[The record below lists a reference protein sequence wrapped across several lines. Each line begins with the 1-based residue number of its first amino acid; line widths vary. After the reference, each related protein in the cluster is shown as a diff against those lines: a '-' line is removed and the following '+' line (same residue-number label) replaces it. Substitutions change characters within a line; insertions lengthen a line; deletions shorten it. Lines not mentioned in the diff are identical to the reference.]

1 MAEQQIDKPLKIDK
15 RPLWL
20 IIADR
25 TARYQVLALLIL
37 IVAVLFQ
44 FAPPEG
50 LSVQGYRSLVL
61 FVAAIF
67 LWVSSLLPLAVTSL
81 LAMAVLPLCGVLERK
96 QTFALFGNEAVF
108 FILGAFILGAA
119 MTGTGL
125 STRLARGMLVRFGT
139 TPERLA
145 LTVFLLSAILSFAMS
160 EHAVAA
166 IMFTVVAEIVRSL
179 DLDPKESSY
188 GKLLFMAICWG
199 CVIGG
204 IATFLGGAR
213 APLAVGML
221 RENTG
226 IEFSFFDWTLAALP
240 LVLPLL
246 AIGYLLLR
254 RFFPTDVASV
264 ASGLQYLTCK
274 RLETG
279 RITWPEKITALVMI
293 LTIAAWVLL
302 GKQLGIATIAII
314 AVATLF
320 AFQVVSW
327 QTIEE
332 YVNWG
337 VILMY
342 GGAIALASALEKNGT
357 AQWLAHKGLRQ
368 FADSPFLLLAAI
380 SLIAILL
387 TECISNAAVIAIL
400 MPVGLSIAK
409 SMGMDPK
416 VMTLAIT
423 LPAGLAY
430 CLPMGTPANAIV
442 FSSGFLKGREM
453 ILSGVVIMVISWL
466 LFLVSVLFV
475 WPLIGLGL

>member
-1 MAEQQIDKPLKIDK
+1 MEKFEKPLKIDN

-20 IIADR
+20 IVIDR
-25 TARYQVLALLIL
+25 TTRYQVLAVLIA
-37 IVAVLFQ
+37 IVAILFQ
-44 FAPPEG
+44 FSPPEG
-50 LSVQGYRSLVL
+50 LSIQGYRSLVL
-61 FVAAIF
+61 FAAAIF
-67 LWVSSLLPLAVTSL
+67 LWVSGMLPLAVTSL
-81 LAMAVLPLCGVLERK
+81 LAMAVLPLFGVLDRK

-145 LTVFLLSAILSFAMS
+145 ITVFLLSAVLSFAMS

-179 DLDPKESSY
+179 GLDPERSRY
-188 GKLLFMAICWG
+188 GKLLFMSIGWG

-221 RENTG
+221 RESAG

-240 LVLPLL
+240 LVFPLL
-246 AIGYLLLR
+246 FAGYLLLR
-254 RFFPTDVASV
+254 RFFPKDVENID
-264 ASGLQYLTCK
+264 SGLQYLTRM

-279 RITWPEKITALVMI
+279 RITWDEKITALVMI
-293 LTIAAWVLL
+293 LTICAWIFL
-302 GKQLGIATIAII
+302 GKQVGLATIAIL

-320 AFQVVSW
+320 AFRIVSW
-327 QTIEE
+327 QAIEE

-337 VILMY
+337 VVLMY

-357 AQWLAHKGLRQ
+357 AAWLAQKGLAG
-368 FADSPFLLLAAI
+368 FADSPFLLIAAI
-380 SLIAILL
+380 SLISILL

-409 SMGMDPK
+409 NMGMDPK

-423 LPAGLAY
+423 LPAGLAF

-442 FSSGFLKGREM
+442 YSSGFLKSREM
-453 ILSGVVIMVISWL
+453 ILPGAVIMVISWL
-466 LFLVSVLFV
+466 LFLASTLFI
-475 WPLIGLGL
+475 WPLIGLRP